1 MEHGSVMD
9 ANKSAWQRVV
19 DLESGTAMIVTD
31 LHGDWDAYR
40 RYRDRFLE
48 LHKYGRADTLILDGD
63 LIHYSGPA
71 VLDKSVE
78 MILDILRLQEELG
91 GRLIYLLGNH
101 EIPHIYSITLSK
113 GEDLF
118 TPQFERAMGEYR
130 PQITALFDS
139 LPFYVRTPGGVT
151 ITHAGASSA
160 ISQPSAVELLFNFS
174 HQAVL
179 QRARKQ
185 ITPEARPYL
194 MREMR
199 QQYGFTYN
207 QMAREWFA
215 VTGLDDPRYEDFLV
229 GSLAVSSDPEMEIL
243 WPALFTRN
251 EKEYGEYNYTLLVN
265 NLLKVLSL
273 DYHQQK
279 VLITGHIDCPQNGFK
294 LVNRQQ
300 LRIASAKHAIP
311 REAGKYLLLDVTKPI
326 ETAEELLPHMQSV
339 FV

>member
-1 MEHGSVMD
+1 MAV
-9 ANKSAWQRVV
+9 NKSKWQRVV
-19 DLESGTAMIVTD
+19 DLEAGTAMIVTD

-48 LHKYGRADTLILDGD
+48 LYKYGRADYLILDGD
-63 LIHYSGPA
+63 LIHYAGPA

-91 GRLIYLLGNH
+91 DRLIYLLGNH

-118 TPQFERAMGEYR
+118 TPQFEKAMGEYR
-130 PQITALFDS
+130 PQITALLDS

-151 ITHAGASSA
+151 ITHAGASPA
-160 ISQPSAVELLFNFS
+160 ISQPNAVERLFNFS

-185 ITPEARPYL
+185 ITPETRPYL

-199 QQYGFTYN
+199 QQYGLTYN
-207 QMAREWFA
+207 QMVREWFA
-215 VTGLDDPRYEDFLV
+215 VTGLDDPRYDDYLV

-265 NLLKVLSL
+265 NLLKALSL
-273 DYHQQK
+273 GYQQQK
-279 VLITGHIDCPQNGFK
+279 VLVTGHIDCRQNGFK

-300 LRIASAKHAIP
+300 LRIASAKHAFP
-311 REAGKYLLLDVTKPI
+311 REAGKYLLLDVTRHI
-326 ETAEELLPHMQSV
+326 ETAEELLPHLQSV
-339 FV
+339 FTQSR